1 MNLSQIERKFKELE
15 TKENYV
21 RYFYNPVASKV
32 SGVKQHPYIAEL
44 QRDYQLDVEQ
54 YGMDP
59 FIKMKQQQNLET
71 AATTADTQAYA
82 KHDFKGNT
90 KR

>member
-32 SGVKQHPYIAEL
+32 SGAKQHPYIAEL
-44 QRDYQLDVEQ
+44 
-54 YGMDP
+54 
-59 FIKMKQQQNLET
+59 
-71 AATTADTQAYA
+71 
-82 KHDFKGNT
+82 
-90 KR
+90 

>member
-71 AATTADTQAYA
+71 AATTDTQAYA

-90 KR
+90 KK